1 MIAVAQL
8 SVVLGA
14 AVLRYRWA
22 VYLFVFFLAFAPR
35 SLGVILGGGSLSL
48 TFARLAFPLL
58 IFAFAVSR
66 LVQRAPRLPA
76 KPDLLHEPPFQ
87 ILLILSL
94 TKIATTLINGLT
106 PVYALDDMLFTTL
119 AFAMFYH
126 LSTERVVEGLRLVMV
141 LAAIA
146 TALVVLPELA
156 TGRPLHYVVANLALL
171 TEDQTGGVV
180 RDGVYR
186 AQGIFDNPLSL
197 SEFAVYAIP
206 ISLGT
211 ALGSRGL
218 PRKLGFAGLACAG
231 FLILASDSRSGML
244 AGAISAMAFWL
255 AMTWHRFRPASKVVV
270 STVLL
275 VLFSYALALSI
286 GTLSALV
293 SEAQGTQFFLVEDEG
308 HRSTLS
314 RALQYVE
321 VSAAIAERPLTGFGV
336 IQNFAK
342 DLEEVRR
349 IDNYYLRT
357 ALEAGVPG
365 ITLFI
370 TFLVVLQRRLTTL
383 LRRTEGRR
391 EDLLH
396 YAMCT
401 GLLAGFAAKK
411 LFVSMPT
418 NNVYFYA
425 LMGAFLGLLASRT
438 LGKHKI

>member
-35 SLGVILGGGSLSL
+35 SLGVIFGGGSLSL

-58 IFAFAVSR
+58 IFTFAVSR
-66 LVQRAPRLPA
+66 LVQRAPRLPG
-76 KPDLLHEPPFQ
+76 KPDLLREPPFQ
-87 ILLILSL
+87 ILLVLSL

-156 TGRPLHYVVANLALL
+156 SQRPLHYVVADLALL
-171 TEDQTGGVV
+171 TEDQTSGIL

-211 ALGSRGL
+211 ALGTRGL
-218 PRKLGFAGLACAG
+218 TRKLGFLGLACAG

-244 AGAISAMAFWL
+244 AGVISAMAFWL
-255 AMTWHRFRPASKVVV
+255 AMAWHRFRPASKVVV

-275 VLFSYALALSI
+275 MLFAYALVLSI

-293 SEAQGTQFFLVEDEG
+293 SEAQGTPFFLVEDEG

-365 ITLFI
+365 IALFF
-370 TFLVVLQRRLTTL
+370 TFLVVLFRRLTTH

-396 YAMCT
+396 YAMCI
-401 GLLAGFAAKK
+401 GLLGGFATKK